1 MQCIDY
7 KSEVDRR
14 AMKVLSSIQTRIGSF
29 VYSHDVDDDDVRY
42 VVCWLL
48 FDRWFLIIFPYH
60 FVGFIPSSI
69 QKQVDYLNELKVS
82 LLCSGLQ

>member
-29 VYSHDVDDDDVRY
+29 VYSLDDDDDDRY
-42 VVCWLL
+42 AVCGL
-48 FDRWFLIIFPYH
+48 FFDLWFLIIFPYH
-60 FVGFIPSSI
+60 FVGFIPNSI

-82 LLCSGLQ
+82 LLCSRL

>member
-29 VYSHDVDDDDVRY
+29 VYSLDDDDRY
-42 VVCWLL
+42 VVCGLF

-60 FVGFIPSSI
+60 FVGFIPNSI

-82 LLCSGLQ
+82 LLCSRL

>member
-29 VYSHDVDDDDVRY
+29 VYSHVDDRYDVF
-42 VVCWLL
+42 WLL
-48 FDRWFLIIFPYH
+48 FDRWFLIIFPYY
-60 FVGFIPSSI
+60 FVGFIPNSI
-69 QKQVDYLNELKVS
+69 QKQVDYLHELKVS
-82 LLCSGLQ
+82 LLCSRL